1 MGISSSDLKKVSKKK
16 VSRDYGG
23 VCGAA
28 TAVTY
33 AYYFCFALLLLLAL
47 PLLLFK
53 KKARAGISEKIGI
66 IPRRIKSKQRQLAG
80 CLWFHA
86 VSVGEFNA
94 VFPLIKAFKKEHPS
108 AGLVVSTTTGTG
120 QALAREKCRDLA
132 EVIYFPYDL
141 PFSNKAW
148 LDALSPSLVA
158 ITETEIWPG
167 FTYECKKRGIMLTVV
182 NGRISPR
189 SFKGYRRFRAFFG
202 PVLRRF
208 DNIGVQSLEEA
219 ERYRAIAGDEA
230 KISVLGN
237 LKFDGLTPPCEE
249 TRAQLRESL
258 NISAGTAPVVVA
270 GSTHEG
276 EEAAFLKYLSEHG
289 QKRDFYLILVPRH
302 PERFQHVARLIEEA
316 GLVVRRY
323 SRQEGFLPDLPLGK
337 QVYLLDAIGKLF
349 DFYSLA
355 DIAFVGGT
363 LAPIG
368 GHNIMEPYAYGVPVV
383 VGPHV
388 EKTRDVAQALSQ
400 AGALTTVSS
409 GEALAPALSLLLSD
423 EGERLSRGER
433 GLRILLS
440 SQGAVTKAMQMLE
453 ATLAK
458 DDHSNE
464 LSGLN

>member
-1 MGISSSDLKKVSKKK
+1 MGISSSDLKKVSRK
-16 VSRDYGG
+16 VSKKHGSVSGG
-23 VCGAA
+23 A
-28 TAVTY
+28 TAVTFS
-33 AYYFCFALLLLLAL
+33 YYFCFALLLLLAL

-53 KKARAGISEKIGI
+53 KKARAGFSEKLGI
-66 IPRRIKSKQRQLAG
+66 IPGRIKSKQRQLAG

-94 VFPLIKAFKKEHPS
+94 VFPLIKAFKKEHPA

-189 SFKGYRRFRAFFG
+189 SFKGYKRFRAFFG

-219 ERYRAIAGDEA
+219 ERYRAIAGQEA
-230 KISVLGN
+230 KITVLGN
-237 LKFDGLTPPCEE
+237 LKFDGLTPPSEE
-249 TRAQLRESL
+249 TRAALRAL
-258 NISAGTAPVVVA
+258 VNIDAGAAPVVVA

-276 EEAAFLKYLSEHG
+276 EEAAFLSYLKEHG
-289 QKRDFYLILVPRH
+289 KKREFHLILVPRH

-316 GLVVRRY
+316 GFVVRRY
-323 SRQEGFLPDLPLGK
+323 SKQEGFLPDLAVSK

-383 VGPHV
+383 VGPHI

-400 AGALTTVSS
+400 AGALTMVSS
-409 GEALAPALSLLLSD
+409 GEALTPALSLLLSD
-423 EGERLSRGER
+423 ESERLSRGER
-433 GLRILLS
+433 GRGILIA
-440 SQGAVTKAMQMLE
+440 SQGAVGKAMHMLE
-453 ATLAK
+453 ATLSK
-458 DDHSNE
+458 NNPSHE